1 MKKWFIKHQ
10 FILIITGIAILVIGG
25 ISLFAWLILSNNE
38 VVEGEHYTP
47 TGEYALLDLGS
58 TNCSPCIRLQPV
70 LADLRE
76 EYGETIDI
84 VFFDITNTQEGAAM
98 ANGYIRVEKAEY
110 IKDEKTGEE
119 TVIVTHINGY
129 TRNRCVT
136 ADSLLAMVQDVIKGL

>member
-38 VVEGEHYTP
+38 VVVGEHYTP
-47 TGEYALLDLGS
+47 TGEYDLLDLGS
-58 TNCSPCIRLQPV
+58 TNCSHCIRLQPV

-98 ANGYIRVEKAEY
+98 ANGYKVNVMPTLLFVDKYGREVKRVIGFHTKEQ
-110 IKDEKTGEE
+110 IEE
-119 TVIVTHINGY
+119 IFKELRWIE
-129 TRNRCVT
+129 
-136 ADSLLAMVQDVIKGL
+136 

>member
-1 MKKWFIKHQ
+1 MGGYNEKWFIKHQ

-38 VVEGEHYTP
+38 VVEGEHSHLY
-47 TGEYALLDLGS
+47 GRICLVDLGS

-84 VFFDITNTQEGAAM
+84 VFF
-98 ANGYIRVEKAEY
+98 GY
-110 IKDEKTGEE
+110 
-119 TVIVTHINGY
+119 N
-129 TRNRCVT
+129 
-136 ADSLLAMVQDVIKGL
+136 

>member
-98 ANGYIRVEKAEY
+98 ANGYSRAAYLADICNLRY
-110 IKDEKTGEE
+110 IVLRCKTFE
-119 TVIVTHINGY
+119 TAVRYCRTCGIY
-129 TRNRCVT
+129 RR
-136 ADSLLAMVQDVIKGL
+136 K